1 LIDYICT
8 PIREMAERLN
18 AAVLKTVDCY
28 RSGGSNPSLSA
39 KWSIVIDFQF
49 IMLHFFNYVYIIVN
63 MSAELNKF
71 INEYVQLPVDVL
83 NDIVSK
89 FRSKKIKKNELVLME
104 GETCKDLIFV
114 QNGCLRLYYI
124 QEDVEIS
131 VWFALKHSS
140 AIEIYSFISETPS
153 NYFLQA
159 IEETE
164 ILYLPKT
171 ELNKLYETHPKMQE
185 MMRKFWEDVILHLL
199 QRFTALQRD
208 TAEQRYLD
216 LLNKPELLQT
226 IPQKYLASFIGVTP
240 TSLSR
245 IKKNIR

>member
-1 LIDYICT
+1 MST
-8 PIREMAERLN
+8 E
-18 AAVLKTVDCY
+18 LK
-28 RSGGSNPSLSA
+28 
-39 KWSIVIDFQF
+39 K
-49 IMLHFFNYVYIIVN
+49 FF
-63 MSAELNKF
+63 S
-71 INEYVQLPVDVL
+71 EYVQLPTEEL
-83 NDIVSK
+83 EDIISK
-89 FRSKKIKKNELVLME
+89 FKPKKIKKNEFVLRE
-104 GETCKDLIFV
+104 GEICNDLIFV
-114 QNGCLRLYYI
+114 QKGCLRLYYI
-124 QEDVEIS
+124 QEDVEVS

-140 AIEIYSFISETPS
+140 AIEIYSFISETPT

-164 ILYLPKT
+164 ILYLPKIA
-171 ELNKLYETHPKMQE
+171 LNKLYETHPKMQE

-199 QRFTALQRD
+199 ARFTALQKD

-216 LLNKPELLQT
+216 LLEKPELLQS